1 MCLALP
7 MRITA
12 LDGARA
18 TIAVEGLQQECSVM
32 LVPDAAVGDYV
43 LVHAGFAISVMDETE
58 AQETYDLLREIG
70 AFDEDEVEDADPED
84 WAGGAGSEDA
94 DAAGD
99 TDGAAGGHAPH

>member
-43 LVHAGFAISVMDETE
+43 LVHAGFAISVIDEAE

-70 AFDEDEVEDADPED
+70 AFEEDEVDDAGP
-84 WAGGAGSEDA
+84 EDA

-99 TDGAAGGHAPH
+99 TDGAAGGHDPR